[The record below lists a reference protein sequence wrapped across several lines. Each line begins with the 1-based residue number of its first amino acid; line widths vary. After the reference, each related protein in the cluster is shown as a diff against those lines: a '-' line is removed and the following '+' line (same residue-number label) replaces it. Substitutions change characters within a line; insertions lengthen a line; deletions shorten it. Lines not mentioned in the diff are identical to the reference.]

1 MVARDT
7 LEACELYGHKS
18 GELIPALT
26 QCAKLGVTMDAWS
39 RLPNESAKAYSA
51 FLTYCELDSECSI
64 VKVSQKVGKNPKLLE
79 RWSARHRWQERVRE
93 YDGAMTE
100 VDFAE
105 AIRARMEMRHRHR
118 RIAKILLAK
127 VEQAA
132 QRISA
137 KKLGPSAAARLFGEA
152 FRAERL
158 ALGESDETF
167 ASVTINVQRAP
178 NPAKVEPK

>member
-1 MVARDT
+1 
-7 LEACELYGHKS
+7 
-18 GELIPALT
+18 
-26 QCAKLGVTMDAWS
+26 MDAWS

-51 FLTYCELDSECSI
+51 FVTYCELDSERSI
-64 VKVSQKVGKNPKLLE
+64 AKVSQKVGKNLKLLE
-79 RWSARHRWQERVRE
+79 RWSVRHCWQERVRA

-100 VDFAE
+100 LDFAE
-105 AIRARMEMRHRHR
+105 SIRARAEMKHRHR

-152 FRAERL
+152 YRAERA

-167 ASVTINVQRAP
+167 ASVTINVQRASDA
-178 NPAKVEPK
+178 AKVEPK